1 MTRITGLATGL
12 DVDSLVQETMQAYQ
26 TKIDTVDQQKKVV
39 ELQQEMY
46 REVITDCRN
55 FYNDYFDI
63 SKSNSIILQKNWSA
77 TTFESSSSAVT
88 VTGGAG
94 AEAANYSVK
103 VESIAKAASF
113 KLESSNANG
122 TVYINNV
129 KVELGNDK
137 SDAEKVKLINEALK
151 GKGITAK
158 YSEFEK
164 GIILTTDK
172 LGSDE
177 TISFTT
183 QAPKE
188 KQESSNYF
196 ENLIKDFEAG
206 KGVTTDK
213 GKKEFTFKV
222 DATEVKVD
230 CTDGISEEKIKSAM
244 KKVGMDIVEEKS
256 GGFKITYPSEG
267 NAVKK
272 VNGSDCRAT
281 ITKDGKTYEVV
292 GNKTNNITLDGVTF
306 KFNNVTKEDVQITGK
321 ADVTKVKENIVKF
334 VNDYNKLMEKLN
346 TLITEKRDKSYM
358 PLTDAQRKEMSESE
372 IELWEKKVKEGQ
384 LSRDSDLTRIRNAM
398 KSTMSSLVGGTSSSL
413 KSIGITPVS
422 DYNGTKN
429 GTFTIDE
436 DKLTSALES
445 NMEDVM
451 KLFVSTGTDKD
462 ESDKG
467 LLQKLKSVFDTETQ
481 TNKGSLIKKAGIVG
495 SSTASNNTLSKQII
509 KYEEKISRMQ
519 TIFSSKQQALYT
531 KYSRLETLMN
541 NLNSQSNY
549 LTSMLSS

>member
-88 VTGGAG
+88 ATGGAG
-94 AEAANYSVK
+94 AEEANYSVK
-103 VESIAKAASF
+103 VESVAKAASY
-113 KLESSNANG
+113 KLEANTNG
-122 TVYINNV
+122 TVYINNT

-151 GKGITAK
+151 DKGVTAK
-158 YSEFEK
+158 YSDFEK
-164 GIILTTDK
+164 GIVLTTTK

-230 CTDGISEEKIKSAM
+230 CTDGISEEKIKEAM
-244 KKVGMDIVEEKS
+244 KKTGMDIVEEKS
-256 GGFKITYPSEG
+256 GGFKITYPADS
-267 NAVKK
+267 NAVKA
-272 VNGSDCRAT
+272 NGSDCKAT

-306 KFNNVTKEDVQITGK
+306 KFNNVTKEDAQITGK

-495 SSTASNNTLSKQII
+495 SSTASNNTLSKQIT

>member
-63 SKSNSIILQKNWSA
+63 SKSNSILLQKNWSA

-113 KLESSNANG
+113 KLESSKANG

-188 KQESSNYF
+188 MQESSNYF
-196 ENLIKDFEAG
+196 KDLIKDFEDN
-206 KGVTTDK
+206 KNVTITN
-213 GKKEFTFKV
+213 GRKEFTFKIDV
-222 DATEVKVD
+222 TQVTVD
-230 CTDGISEEKIKSAM
+230 CTDGISEEKIKEAM
-244 KKVGMDIVEEKS
+244 KKTGMDIVEEKS
-256 GGFKITYPSEG
+256 GGFKITYPADSK
-267 NAVKK
+267 AVKA
-272 VNGSDCRAT
+272 NGSDCKAT
-281 ITKDGKTYEVV
+281 ITKDGKTYEVE

-306 KFNNVTKEDVQITGK
+306 KFNNVTKEDAQITGK

-467 LLQKLKSVFDTETQ
+467 LLQKLKSIFDTETQ

-495 SSTASNNTLSKQII
+495 SSTASNNTLSKQIT

>member
-113 KLESSNANG
+113 KLESSKANG

-188 KQESSNYF
+188 MQEKNDYF
-196 ENLIKDFEAG
+196 KDLIKDFEDN
-206 KGVTTDK
+206 KNVTITN
-213 GKKEFTFKV
+213 GRKEFTFKIDV
-222 DATEVKVD
+222 TQVTVD
-230 CTDGISEEKIKSAM
+230 CTDGISEEKIKEAM
-244 KKVGMDIVEEKS
+244 KKTGMDIVEEKS
-256 GGFKITYPSEG
+256 GGFKITYPADS
-267 NAVKK
+267 NAVKA
-272 VNGSDCRAT
+272 NGSDCKAT
-281 ITKDGKTYEVV
+281 ITKDGKTYEVE

-306 KFNNVTKEDVQITGK
+306 KFNNVTKEDAQITGK

-413 KSIGITPVS
+413 KSIGITPVA

-436 DKLTSALES
+436 DKLTSALEN

-495 SSTASNNTLSKQII
+495 SSTASNNTLSKQIT

-541 NLNSQSNY
+541 NLNSQSSY

>member
-12 DVDSLVQETMQAYQ
+12 DVDSLVQETMQVYQ

-188 KQESSNYF
+188 MQEKNDYF
-196 ENLIKDFEAG
+196 KDLIKDFEDN
-206 KGVTTDK
+206 KNVTITN
-213 GKKEFTFKV
+213 GKKEFTFKIDV
-222 DATEVKVD
+222 TQVTVD
-230 CTDGISEEKIKSAM
+230 CTDGISEEKIKEAM
-244 KKVGMDIVEEKS
+244 KKTGMDIVEEKS
-256 GGFKITYPSEG
+256 GGFKITYPADS
-267 NAVKK
+267 NAVKA
-272 VNGSDCRAT
+272 NGSDCKAT

-306 KFNNVTKEDVQITGK
+306 KFNNITKEDAQITGK

-436 DKLTSALES
+436 DKLTSALEN

-481 TNKGSLIKKAGIVG
+481 TNKGSLIKKAGMVG
-495 SSTASNNTLSKQII
+495 SSTASNNTLSKQIT

>member
-103 VESIAKAASF
+103 VESVAKAASY
-113 KLESSNANG
+113 KLEANTNG

-151 GKGITAK
+151 GKGVTAK

-188 KQESSNYF
+188 MQEKNDYF
-196 ENLIKDFEAG
+196 KDLIKDFEDN
-206 KGVTTDK
+206 KNVTITN
-213 GKKEFTFKV
+213 GKKEFTFKIDV
-222 DATEVKVD
+222 TQVTVD
-230 CTDGISEEKIKSAM
+230 CTDGISEEKIKEAM
-244 KKVGMDIVEEKS
+244 KKTGMDIVEEKS
-256 GGFKITYPSEG
+256 GGFKITYPADSK
-267 NAVKK
+267 AVKA
-272 VNGSDCRAT
+272 NGSDCKAT

-306 KFNNVTKEDVQITGK
+306 KFNNVTKEDAQITGK

-495 SSTASNNTLSKQII
+495 SSTASNNTLSKQIT

>member
-63 SKSNSIILQKNWSA
+63 SKSNSILLQKNWSA

-113 KLESSNANG
+113 KLESSKANG

-188 KQESSNYF
+188 MQESSNYF
-196 ENLIKDFEAG
+196 KDLIKDFEDN
-206 KGVTTDK
+206 KNVTITN
-213 GKKEFTFKV
+213 GRKEFTFKIDV
-222 DATEVKVD
+222 TQVTVD
-230 CTDGISEEKIKSAM
+230 CTDGISEEKIKEAM
-244 KKVGMDIVEEKS
+244 KKNGMDIVEEKS
-256 GGFKITYPSEG
+256 GGFKITYPADSK
-267 NAVKK
+267 AVKA
-272 VNGSDCRAT
+272 NGSDCKAT
-281 ITKDGKTYEVV
+281 ITKDGKTYEVE

-306 KFNNVTKEDVQITGK
+306 KFNNVTKEDAQITGK

-413 KSIGITPVS
+413 KSIGITPVA

-495 SSTASNNTLSKQII
+495 SSTASNNTLSKQIT

>member
-12 DVDSLVQETMQAYQ
+12 DVDTLVKETMQAYQ

-63 SKSNSIILQKNWSA
+63 SKSNSILLQKNWSA

-113 KLESSNANG
+113 KLESSKANG

-129 KVELGNDK
+129 KVELGNNK
-137 SDAEKVKLINEALK
+137 SDAEKVKIINEALK
-151 GKGITAK
+151 GKGVTAK

-188 KQESSNYF
+188 MQEKNDYF
-196 ENLIKDFEAG
+196 KDLIKDFEDN
-206 KGVTTDK
+206 KNVTITN
-213 GKKEFTFKV
+213 GRKEFTFKIDV
-222 DATEVKVD
+222 TQVTVD
-230 CTDGISEEKIKSAM
+230 CTDGISEEKIKEAM
-244 KKVGMDIVEEKS
+244 KKTGMDIVEEKS
-256 GGFKITYPSEG
+256 GGFKITYPADS
-267 NAVKK
+267 NAVKA
-272 VNGSDCRAT
+272 NGSDCKAT
-281 ITKDGKTYEVV
+281 ITKDGKTYEVE

-306 KFNNVTKEDVQITGK
+306 KFNNVTKEDAQITGK

-413 KSIGITPVS
+413 KSIGITPVA

-436 DKLTSALES
+436 DKLTSALEN

-481 TNKGSLIKKAGIVG
+481 TNKGSLIKKAGMVG
-495 SSTASNNTLSKQII
+495 SSTASNNTLSKQIT

>member
-12 DVDSLVQETMQAYQ
+12 DVDTLVQETMQAYQ

-188 KQESSNYF
+188 MQEKNDYF
-196 ENLIKDFEAG
+196 KDLIKDFEDN
-206 KGVTTDK
+206 KNVTITN
-213 GKKEFTFKV
+213 GRKEFTFKIDV
-222 DATEVKVD
+222 TQVTVD
-230 CTDGISEEKIKSAM
+230 CTDGISEEKIKEAM
-244 KKVGMDIVEEKS
+244 KKTGMDIVEEKS
-256 GGFKITYPSEG
+256 GGFKITYPADSK
-267 NAVKK
+267 AVKA
-272 VNGSDCRAT
+272 NGSDCKAT
-281 ITKDGKTYEVV
+281 ITKDGKTYEVK

-306 KFNNVTKEDVQITGK
+306 KFNNVTKEDAQITGK
-321 ADVTKVKENIVKF
+321 ADVAKVKENIVKF

-481 TNKGSLIKKAGIVG
+481 TNKGSLIKKAGMVG
-495 SSTASNNTLSKQII
+495 SSTASNNTLSKQIT

>member
-12 DVDSLVQETMQAYQ
+12 DVDTLVKETMQAYQ

-63 SKSNSIILQKNWSA
+63 SKSNSILLQKNWSA

-103 VESIAKAASF
+103 VESIAKAASY
-113 KLESSNANG
+113 KLEASETNG
-122 TVYINNV
+122 TVYINNT
-129 KVELGNDK
+129 KVELGTAK
-137 SDAEKVKLINEALK
+137 TDAEKVKLINEALK
-151 GKGITAK
+151 DKGVTAK
-158 YSEFEK
+158 YSDFEK
-164 GIILTTDK
+164 GIVLTTTK

-177 TISFTT
+177 TISLTT
-183 QAPKE
+183 QEPKTE
-188 KQESSNYF
+188 IGDKDYF
-196 ENLIKDFEAG
+196 KKLVSECENNTN
-206 KGVTTDK
+206 VTTVN
-213 GKKEFTFKV
+213 GKKQFTFKV
-222 DATEVKVD
+222 DVTQVTVD
-230 CTDGISEEKIKSAM
+230 CTDGISEEKIKEAM
-244 KKVGMDIVEEKS
+244 KKNGMDIVEEKS
-256 GGFKITYPSEG
+256 GGFKITYPADSK
-267 NAVKK
+267 AVKA
-272 VNGSDCRAT
+272 NGSDCKAT
-281 ITKDGKTYEVV
+281 ITKDGKTYEVK

-306 KFNNVTKEDVQITGK
+306 KFNNVTKEDAQITGK

-413 KSIGITPVS
+413 KSIGITPVA

-467 LLQKLKSVFDTETQ
+467 LLQKLKSIFDTETQ

-495 SSTASNNTLSKQII
+495 SSTASNNTLSKQIT

>member
-12 DVDSLVQETMQAYQ
+12 DVDTLVKETMQAYQ

-188 KQESSNYF
+188 MQEKNDYF
-196 ENLIKDFEAG
+196 KDLIKDFEDN
-206 KGVTTDK
+206 KNVTITN
-213 GKKEFTFKV
+213 GKKEFTFKIDV
-222 DATEVKVD
+222 TQVTVD
-230 CTDGISEEKIKSAM
+230 CTDGISEEKIKEAM
-244 KKVGMDIVEEKS
+244 KKTGMDIVEEKS
-256 GGFKITYPSEG
+256 GGFKITYPADS
-267 NAVKK
+267 NAVKA
-272 VNGSDCRAT
+272 NGSDCKAT

-306 KFNNVTKEDVQITGK
+306 KFNNVITEEVQITGK

-413 KSIGITPVS
+413 KSIGITPVA

-436 DKLTSALES
+436 DKLTSALEN

>member
-63 SKSNSIILQKNWSA
+63 SKSNSILLQKNWSA

-94 AEAANYSVK
+94 AEAAKYSVK

-113 KLESSNANG
+113 KLESSKANG

-151 GKGITAK
+151 GKGISAK

-188 KQESSNYF
+188 MQEKNDYF
-196 ENLIKDFEAG
+196 KDLIKDFEDN
-206 KGVTTDK
+206 KNVTITN
-213 GKKEFTFKV
+213 GRKEFTFKIDV
-222 DATEVKVD
+222 TQVTVD
-230 CTDGISEEKIKSAM
+230 CTDGISEEKIKEAM
-244 KKVGMDIVEEKS
+244 KKTGMDIVEEKS
-256 GGFKITYPSEG
+256 GGFKITYPADSK
-267 NAVKK
+267 AVKA
-272 VNGSDCRAT
+272 NGSDCKAT
-281 ITKDGKTYEVV
+281 ITKDGKTYEVE

-306 KFNNVTKEDVQITGK
+306 KFNNVTKEDAQITGK

-413 KSIGITPVS
+413 KSIGITPVA

-436 DKLTSALES
+436 DKLTSALEN

-451 KLFVSTGTDKD
+451 KLFVSTGTDKN

-481 TNKGSLIKKAGIVG
+481 TNKGSLIKKAGMVG
-495 SSTASNNTLSKQII
+495 SSTASNNTLSKQIT

>member
-12 DVDSLVQETMQAYQ
+12 DVDTLVKETMQAYQ

-113 KLESSNANG
+113 KLESSKANG

-188 KQESSNYF
+188 MQESSNYF
-196 ENLIKDFEAG
+196 KDLIKDFEDN
-206 KGVTTDK
+206 KNVTITN
-213 GKKEFTFKV
+213 GTKEFTFKIDV
-222 DATEVKVD
+222 TQVTVD
-230 CTDGISEEKIKSAM
+230 CTDGISEEKIKEAM
-244 KKVGMDIVEEKS
+244 KKTGMDIVEEKS
-256 GGFKITYPSEG
+256 GGFKITYPADSK
-267 NAVKK
+267 AVKA
-272 VNGSDCRAT
+272 NGSDCKAT

-306 KFNNVTKEDVQITGK
+306 KFNNVTKEDAQITGK

-413 KSIGITPVS
+413 KSIGITPVA

-436 DKLTSALES
+436 DKLTSALEN

-495 SSTASNNTLSKQII
+495 SSTASNNTLSKQIT

>member
-12 DVDSLVQETMQAYQ
+12 DVDSLVQETMQVYQ

-188 KQESSNYF
+188 MQEKNDYF
-196 ENLIKDFEAG
+196 KDLIKDFEDN
-206 KGVTTDK
+206 KNVTITN
-213 GKKEFTFKV
+213 GRKEFTFKIDV
-222 DATEVKVD
+222 TQVTVD
-230 CTDGISEEKIKSAM
+230 CTDGISEEKIKEAM
-244 KKVGMDIVEEKS
+244 KKTGMDIVEEKS
-256 GGFKITYPSEG
+256 GGFKITYPADSK
-267 NAVKK
+267 AVKA
-272 VNGSDCRAT
+272 NGSDCKAT
-281 ITKDGKTYEVV
+281 ITKDGKTYEVK

-306 KFNNVTKEDVQITGK
+306 KFNNVTKEDAQITGK

-467 LLQKLKSVFDTETQ
+467 LLQKLKSIFDTETQ

-495 SSTASNNTLSKQII
+495 SSTASNNTLSKQIT

>member
-12 DVDSLVQETMQAYQ
+12 DVDTLVQETMQVYQ
-26 TKIDTVDQQKKVV
+26 TKIDTVDQQKKIA

-55 FYNDYFDI
+55 FYNDYFDM
-63 SKSNSIILQKNWSA
+63 SKPNSIILQKNWSA
-77 TTFESSSSAVT
+77 TTFESSNSAVT

-103 VESIAKAASF
+103 VESVAKAASF
-113 KLESSNANG
+113 KLESANANG
-122 TVYINNV
+122 TIYINNI
-129 KVELGNDK
+129 KVELGTGK

-151 GKGITAK
+151 GKGVTAK

-177 TISFTT
+177 TISFAT

-196 ENLIKDFEAG
+196 ENLIKDFEANN
-206 KGVTTDK
+206 GVTITN

-222 DATEVKVD
+222 DGTDVTVD
-230 CTDGISEEKIKSAM
+230 CTDGISEDKIKSAM
-244 KKVGMDIVEEKS
+244 KKAGMDIVEEKS
-256 GGFKITYPSEG
+256 GGFKITYPADSSATQIVSG
-267 NAVKK
+267 T
-272 VNGSDCRAT
+272 DCKAT

-306 KFNNVTKEDVQITGK
+306 KFNNVTTEDAQITGK
-321 ADVTKVKENIVKF
+321 TDFKTIKENIVKF

-346 TLITEKRDKSYM
+346 TLITEKRDKNYM
-358 PLTDAQRKEMSESE
+358 PLTDAQKKELSENE

-398 KSTMSSLVGGTSSSL
+398 KSTMSSLVSGTSSSL

-451 KLFVSTGTDKD
+451 KLFVSTGSDNSG
-462 ESDKG
+462 SDKG
-467 LLQKLKSVFDTETQ
+467 LLQNLKSVFDTETQ
-481 TNKGSLIKKAGIVG
+481 TSNSPLIKKAGIVG
-495 SSTASNNTLSKQII
+495 SSTASNNTLSKQIA

-519 TIFSSKQQALYT
+519 TIFSSKQQALYS

-549 LTSMLSS
+549 LTSMFFS

>member
-12 DVDSLVQETMQAYQ
+12 DVDTLVKETMQAYQ

-63 SKSNSIILQKNWSA
+63 SKSNSILLQKNWSA

-94 AEAANYSVK
+94 AEAAKYSVK

-113 KLESSNANG
+113 KLESSKANG

-164 GIILTTDK
+164 GIVLTTDK

-196 ENLIKDFEAG
+196 ENLIKDFEADN
-206 KGVTTDK
+206 GVTTSS

-222 DATEVKVD
+222 DGTEVKVD
-230 CTDGISEEKIKSAM
+230 CTDGISEDKIKSAM
-244 KKVGMDIVEEKS
+244 KKAGMDVVEEKS
-256 GGFKITYPSEG
+256 GGFKITYPANSSTT
-267 NAVKK
+267 NI
-272 VNGSDCRAT
+272 VNGTDCRAT

-306 KFNNVTKEDVQITGK
+306 KFNNVTKEDAQITGK

-413 KSIGITPVS
+413 KSIGITPVA

-436 DKLTSALES
+436 DKLTSALER
-445 NMEDVM
+445 
-451 KLFVSTGTDKD
+451 
-462 ESDKG
+462 
-467 LLQKLKSVFDTETQ
+467 
-481 TNKGSLIKKAGIVG
+481 
-495 SSTASNNTLSKQII
+495 
-509 KYEEKISRMQ
+509 YH
-519 TIFSSKQQALYT
+519 
-531 KYSRLETLMN
+531 
-541 NLNSQSNY
+541 
-549 LTSMLSS
+549 

>member
-12 DVDSLVQETMQAYQ
+12 DVDTLVKETMQAYQ

-63 SKSNSIILQKNWSA
+63 SKSNSILLQKNWSA

-103 VESIAKAASF
+103 VESIAKAASY
-113 KLESSNANG
+113 KLEASETNG
-122 TVYINNV
+122 TVYINNT
-129 KVELGNDK
+129 KVELGTAK
-137 SDAEKVKLINEALK
+137 TDAEKVKLINEALK
-151 GKGITAK
+151 DKGVTAK
-158 YSEFEK
+158 YSDFEK
-164 GIILTTDK
+164 GIVLTTTK

-177 TISFTT
+177 TISLTT
-183 QAPKE
+183 QEPKTE
-188 KQESSNYF
+188 IGDKDYF
-196 ENLIKDFEAG
+196 KKLVSECENNTN
-206 KGVTTDK
+206 VTTVN
-213 GKKEFTFKV
+213 GKKQFTFKV
-222 DATEVKVD
+222 DVTQVTVD
-230 CTDGISEEKIKSAM
+230 CTDGISEEKIKEAM
-244 KKVGMDIVEEKS
+244 KKTGMDIVEEKS
-256 GGFKITYPSEG
+256 GGFKITYPADS
-267 NAVKK
+267 NAVKA
-272 VNGSDCRAT
+272 NGSDCKAT

-306 KFNNVTKEDVQITGK
+306 KFNNLINEEVQITGK

-413 KSIGITPVS
+413 KSIGITPVA

-541 NLNSQSNY
+541 TLNSQSNY

>member
-77 TTFESSSSAVT
+77 TTFESSNSAVT

-103 VESIAKAASF
+103 VESIAKAASY
-113 KLESSNANG
+113 KLEANTNG
-122 TVYINNV
+122 TVYINNT
-129 KVELGNDK
+129 KVELGTGK
-137 SDAEKVKLINEALK
+137 TDAEKVKLINEALK
-151 GKGITAK
+151 DKGVTAK
-158 YSEFEK
+158 YSDFEK
-164 GIILTTDK
+164 GIILTTTK

-222 DATEVKVD
+222 DVTQVTVD
-230 CTDGISEEKIKSAM
+230 CTDGISEEKIKEAM
-244 KKVGMDIVEEKS
+244 KKTGMDIVEEKS
-256 GGFKITYPSEG
+256 GGFKITYPADS
-267 NAVKK
+267 NAVKA
-272 VNGSDCRAT
+272 NGSDCKAT
-281 ITKDGKTYEVV
+281 ITKDGKTYEVE

-306 KFNNVTKEDVQITGK
+306 KFNNVTKEDAQITGK

-413 KSIGITPVS
+413 KSIGITPVA

-495 SSTASNNTLSKQII
+495 SSTASNNTLSKQIT

>member
-12 DVDSLVQETMQAYQ
+12 DVDTLVKETMQAYQ

-63 SKSNSIILQKNWSA
+63 SKSNSILLQKNWSA

-129 KVELGNDK
+129 KVELGNDR
-137 SDAEKVKLINEALK
+137 SDAEKVKIINEALK
-151 GKGITAK
+151 GKGVTAK

-188 KQESSNYF
+188 MQEKNDYF
-196 ENLIKDFEAG
+196 KDLIKDFEDN
-206 KGVTTDK
+206 KNVTITN
-213 GKKEFTFKV
+213 GRKEFTFKIDV
-222 DATEVKVD
+222 TQVTVD
-230 CTDGISEEKIKSAM
+230 CTDGISEEKIKEAM
-244 KKVGMDIVEEKS
+244 KKNGMDIVEEKS
-256 GGFKITYPSEG
+256 GGFKITYPADSK
-267 NAVKK
+267 AVKA
-272 VNGSDCRAT
+272 NGSDCKAT
-281 ITKDGKTYEVV
+281 ITKDGKTYEVE

-306 KFNNVTKEDVQITGK
+306 KFNNVTKEDAQITGK

-358 PLTDAQRKEMSESE
+358 PLTDAQKKELSESE

-413 KSIGITPVS
+413 KSIGITPVA

-436 DKLTSALES
+436 DKLTSALEN

-451 KLFVSTGTDKD
+451 KLFVSTGTDKN

-481 TNKGSLIKKAGIVG
+481 TNKGSLIKKAGMVG
-495 SSTASNNTLSKQII
+495 SSTASNNTLSKQIT

>member
-12 DVDSLVQETMQAYQ
+12 DVDTLVKETMQAYQ

-63 SKSNSIILQKNWSA
+63 SKSNSILLQKNWSA

-137 SDAEKVKLINEALK
+137 SDAEKVKIINEALK
-151 GKGITAK
+151 GKGVTAK

-188 KQESSNYF
+188 MQEKNDYF
-196 ENLIKDFEAG
+196 KDLIKDFEDN
-206 KGVTTDK
+206 KNVTITN
-213 GKKEFTFKV
+213 GKKEFTFKIDV
-222 DATEVKVD
+222 TQVTVD
-230 CTDGISEEKIKSAM
+230 CTDGISEEKIKEAM
-244 KKVGMDIVEEKS
+244 KKTGMDIVEEKS
-256 GGFKITYPSEG
+256 GGFKITYPADS
-267 NAVKK
+267 NAVKA
-272 VNGSDCRAT
+272 NGSDCKAT
-281 ITKDGKTYEVV
+281 ITKDGKTYEVE

-306 KFNNVTKEDVQITGK
+306 KFNNVTKEDAQITGK

-358 PLTDAQRKEMSESE
+358 PLTDAQKKEMSESE

-413 KSIGITPVS
+413 KSIGITPVA

-436 DKLTSALES
+436 DKLTSALEN

-495 SSTASNNTLSKQII
+495 SSTASNNTLSKQIT

>member
-12 DVDSLVQETMQAYQ
+12 DVDTLVKETMQAYQ

-63 SKSNSIILQKNWSA
+63 SKSNSILLQKNWSA

-113 KLESSNANG
+113 KLESSKANG

-188 KQESSNYF
+188 MQEKNDYF
-196 ENLIKDFEAG
+196 KDLIKDFEDN
-206 KGVTTDK
+206 KNVTITN
-213 GKKEFTFKV
+213 GRKEFTFKIDV
-222 DATEVKVD
+222 TQVTVD
-230 CTDGISEEKIKSAM
+230 CTDGISEEKIKEAM
-244 KKVGMDIVEEKS
+244 KKAGMDIVEEKS
-256 GGFKITYPSEG
+256 GGFKITYPADSK
-267 NAVKK
+267 AVKA
-272 VNGSDCRAT
+272 NGSDCKAT
-281 ITKDGKTYEVV
+281 ITKDGKTYEVE

-306 KFNNVTKEDVQITGK
+306 KFNNVTKEDAQITGK

-413 KSIGITPVS
+413 KSIGITPVA

-481 TNKGSLIKKAGIVG
+481 TNKGSLIKKAGMVG
-495 SSTASNNTLSKQII
+495 SSTASNNTLSKQIT

>member
-12 DVDSLVQETMQAYQ
+12 DVDTLVKETMQAYQ

-63 SKSNSIILQKNWSA
+63 SKSNSILLQKNWSA

-103 VESIAKAASF
+103 VESIAKAASY
-113 KLESSNANG
+113 KLEASETNG
-122 TVYINNV
+122 TVYINNT
-129 KVELGNDK
+129 KVELGTAK
-137 SDAEKVKLINEALK
+137 TDAEKVKLINEALK
-151 GKGITAK
+151 DKGVTAK
-158 YSEFEK
+158 YSDFEK
-164 GIILTTDK
+164 GIVLTTTK

-177 TISFTT
+177 TISLTT
-183 QAPKE
+183 QEPKTE
-188 KQESSNYF
+188 IGDKDYF
-196 ENLIKDFEAG
+196 KKLVSECENNTN
-206 KGVTTDK
+206 VTTVN
-213 GKKEFTFKV
+213 GKKQFTFKV
-222 DATEVKVD
+222 DVTQVTVD
-230 CTDGISEEKIKSAM
+230 CTDGISEEKIKEAM
-244 KKVGMDIVEEKS
+244 KKTGMDIVEEKS
-256 GGFKITYPSEG
+256 GGFKITYPADS
-267 NAVKK
+267 NAVKA
-272 VNGSDCRAT
+272 NGSDCRAT

-306 KFNNVTKEDVQITGK
+306 KFNNVTKEDAQIAGK

-413 KSIGITPVS
+413 KYIGITPVA

-436 DKLTSALES
+436 DRLTSALEN

-495 SSTASNNTLSKQII
+495 SSTASNNTLSKQIT

>member
-12 DVDSLVQETMQAYQ
+12 DVDTLVKETMQAYQ

-63 SKSNSIILQKNWSA
+63 SKSNSILLQKNWSA

-103 VESIAKAASF
+103 VESIAKAASY
-113 KLESSNANG
+113 KLEASETNG
-122 TVYINNV
+122 TVYINNT
-129 KVELGNDK
+129 KVELGTAK
-137 SDAEKVKLINEALK
+137 TDAEKVKLINEALK
-151 GKGITAK
+151 DKGVTAK
-158 YSEFEK
+158 YSDFEK
-164 GIILTTDK
+164 GIVLTTTK

-177 TISFTT
+177 TISLTT
-183 QAPKE
+183 QEPKTE
-188 KQESSNYF
+188 IGDKDYF
-196 ENLIKDFEAG
+196 KKLVSECENNTN
-206 KGVTTDK
+206 VTTVN
-213 GKKEFTFKV
+213 GKKQFTFKV
-222 DATEVKVD
+222 DVTQVTVD
-230 CTDGISEEKIKSAM
+230 CTDGISEEKIKEAM
-244 KKVGMDIVEEKS
+244 KKTGMDIVEEKS
-256 GGFKITYPSEG
+256 GGFKITYPADS
-267 NAVKK
+267 NAVKA
-272 VNGSDCRAT
+272 NGSDCRAT

-306 KFNNVTKEDVQITGK
+306 KFNNVITEEVQITGK

-358 PLTDAQRKEMSESE
+358 PLTDAQKKEMSESE

>member
-12 DVDSLVQETMQAYQ
+12 DVDTLVKETMQAYQ

-63 SKSNSIILQKNWSA
+63 SKSNSILLQKNWSA

-103 VESIAKAASF
+103 VESIAKAASY
-113 KLESSNANG
+113 KLEASETNG
-122 TVYINNV
+122 TVYINNT
-129 KVELGNDK
+129 KVELGTAK
-137 SDAEKVKLINEALK
+137 TDAEKVKLINEALK
-151 GKGITAK
+151 DKGVTAK
-158 YSEFEK
+158 YSDFEK
-164 GIILTTDK
+164 GIVLTTTK

-177 TISFTT
+177 TISLTT
-183 QAPKE
+183 QEPKTE
-188 KQESSNYF
+188 IGDKDYF
-196 ENLIKDFEAG
+196 KKLVSECENNTN
-206 KGVTTDK
+206 VTTVN
-213 GKKEFTFKV
+213 GKKQFTFKV
-222 DATEVKVD
+222 DVTQVTVD
-230 CTDGISEEKIKSAM
+230 CTDGISEEKIKEAM
-244 KKVGMDIVEEKS
+244 KKTGMDIVEEKS
-256 GGFKITYPSEG
+256 GGFKITYPADS
-267 NAVKK
+267 NAVKA
-272 VNGSDCRAT
+272 NGSDCKAT

-306 KFNNVTKEDVQITGK
+306 KFNNLINEEVQITGK

-413 KSIGITPVS
+413 KSIGITPVA

-436 DKLTSALES
+436 DKLTSALEN

>member
-103 VESIAKAASF
+103 IESIAKAASF

-151 GKGITAK
+151 DKGVTAK
-158 YSEFEK
+158 YSDFEK
-164 GIILTTDK
+164 GIVLTTTK

-196 ENLIKDFEAG
+196 ENLIKDFEAD
-206 KGVTTDK
+206 KGVTTSS

-222 DATEVKVD
+222 DGTEVKVD
-230 CTDGISEEKIKSAM
+230 CTDGISEDKIKSAM
-244 KKVGMDIVEEKS
+244 KKAGMDVVEEKS
-256 GGFKITYPSEG
+256 GGFKITYPADSSVT
-267 NAVKK
+267 NI
-272 VNGSDCRAT
+272 VNGTDCRAT

-306 KFNNVTKEDVQITGK
+306 KFNNVINEEVQITGK

-358 PLTDAQRKEMSESE
+358 PLTDAQKKEMSESE

-413 KSIGITPVS
+413 KSIGITPVA

>member
-12 DVDSLVQETMQAYQ
+12 DVDTLVKETMQAYQ

-63 SKSNSIILQKNWSA
+63 SKSNSILLQKNWSA

-113 KLESSNANG
+113 KLESSKANG

-188 KQESSNYF
+188 MQEKNDYF
-196 ENLIKDFEAG
+196 KDLIKDFEDN
-206 KGVTTDK
+206 KNVTITN
-213 GKKEFTFKV
+213 GKKEFTFKIDV
-222 DATEVKVD
+222 TQVTVD
-230 CTDGISEEKIKSAM
+230 CTDGISEEKIKEAM
-244 KKVGMDIVEEKS
+244 KKNGMDIVEEKS
-256 GGFKITYPSEG
+256 GGFKITYPADSK
-267 NAVKK
+267 AVKA
-272 VNGSDCRAT
+272 NGSDCRAT

-306 KFNNVTKEDVQITGK
+306 KFNNVTKEDAQITGK

-413 KSIGITPVS
+413 KSIGITPVA

-436 DKLTSALES
+436 DKLTSALEN

-481 TNKGSLIKKAGIVG
+481 TNKGSLIKKAGMVG
-495 SSTASNNTLSKQII
+495 SSTASNNTLSKQIT